1 MMKYYIALAFSIL
14 TQCTGLIFLKK
25 GMVAKYA
32 YGSLNR
38 IGAWLGL
45 FTNIYVLLGVFFFV
59 VSLILWMFI
68 LIKIVSNYSK
78 NASNCPVMC
87 CKPEKRFKNIIN
99 ISGYIWNSMD
109 ILDKGVRNFMKIS
122 HEAPS
127 CGNIWNKR
135 GAPNS
140 FN

>member
-14 TQCTGLIFLKK
+14 TQCTGLILLKK

-68 LIKIVSNYSK
+68 LIKIDLSLAYPTVSSSYVILAI
-78 NASNCPVMC
+78 ASHYLFN
-87 CKPEKRFKNIIN
+87 EEIN
-99 ISGYIWNSMD
+99 IYRWLGIGIIIIGIFVMYR
-109 ILDKGVRNFMKIS
+109 K
-122 HEAPS
+122 
-127 CGNIWNKR
+127 
-135 GAPNS
+135 
-140 FN
+140 